1 MKRKTLTPS
10 TGGTGCSC
18 PSCGPHSSKAK
29 ATCSCQK
36 CPCGTAEEK
45 FPKPSGGPSETAA
58 KKSKGDPEGTA
69 AGWASESIGEGLE
82 IKPVPT
88 SKDKIEQPFLA
99 KDERKIIPPI
109 GSSVIIC
116 GKSGSG
122 KSTLLQNLLCDPRF
136 YGKSNLKPEGWFNKT
151 FLFAPTG
158 GSDDILKALNI
169 PERHVFTDMSEAPAF
184 LKVIQDSQGRKLKGG
199 GKAHLV
205 EQICVIF
212 EDVIGETQF
221 MNTPEFKRM
230 FYMVRH
236 LGATT
241 FICAQHF
248 HRVPKVCRLQASFIA
263 FFAGSAQEVEIIA
276 EMYAPPMYSKKEF
289 IEMVNDATRED
300 FDFLGI
306 CMKVGWK
313 YRFRRNLDNFYTL
326 HRLASRESEDKKPP
340 EKKEEK
346 EEPKGD
352 EGDEDFSAKKMQEGL
367 LKIVQQKKSRDVRAN
382 EQASKICS
390 QWAYAGP
397 RGRTIW

>member
-1 MKRKTLTPS
+1 MKRKTLHPA
-10 TGGTGCSC
+10 TGGTACSC
-18 PSCGPHSSKAK
+18 PTCGPHSAKAK
-29 ATCSCQK
+29 EGCSCQK
-36 CPCGTAEEK
+36 CPCGTSTEK
-45 FPKPSGGPSETAA
+45 FPKLPAEGGVKKGKGETTIAA
-58 KKSKGDPEGTA
+58 AFS
-69 AGWASESIGEGLE
+69 SESIGPGLE

-88 SKDKIEQPFLA
+88 SKDQIEQPFLA

-109 GSSVIIC
+109 GSSIIIC

-122 KSTLLQNLLCDPRF
+122 KSTLLQNLMCDPRF
-136 YGKSNLKPEGWFNKT
+136 YGKSSLKPEGWFNKT

-169 PERHVFTDMSEAPAF
+169 PEKHVFTDMSDAPAF
-184 LKVIQDSQGRKLKGG
+184 LKVIQDSQARKLKGG
-199 GKAHLV
+199 NKAHLV
-205 EQICVIF
+205 DQISVIF

-221 MNTPEFKRM
+221 MNTPEFKKM

-248 HRVPKVCRLQASFIA
+248 HRIPKVCRLQASYIA

-276 EMYAPPMYSKKEF
+276 EMYAPPLYSKKEF
-289 IEMVNDATRED
+289 IEMVNDATKHD

-326 HRLASRESEDKKPP
+326 HRLATDDDEVPV
-340 EKKEEK
+340 KKEEK
-346 EEPKGD
+346 KEKEEEPKKKTT
-352 EGDEDFSAKKMQEGL
+352 EEEDFSAKKLQESL
-367 LKIVQQKKSRDVRAN
+367 LKITAQKKSRDVELN
-382 EQASKICS
+382 EQATAVSR
-390 QWAYAGP
+390 QWAHSGA
-397 RGRTIW
+397 RGRTVW